1 MSVTELLVKLSVDW
15 TILLISVYVEF
26 TVAHLC
32 LIDVKAVQM
41 EAFGMAVA
49 EVRVLC
55 GQP

>member
-1 MSVTELLVKLSVDW
+1 MRVIELLVKLSVDW

-41 EAFGMAVA
+41 EGFGMAMA